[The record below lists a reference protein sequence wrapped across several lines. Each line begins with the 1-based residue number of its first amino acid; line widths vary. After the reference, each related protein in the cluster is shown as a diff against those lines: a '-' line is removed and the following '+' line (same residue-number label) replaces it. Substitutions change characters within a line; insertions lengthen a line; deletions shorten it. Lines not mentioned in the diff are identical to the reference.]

1 MFGFRIIETGDGVQ
15 VIDRSLST
23 PYDALTP
30 AQMVDYVEVDVLLD
44 AMDRM
49 ARKARTETGRKQ
61 KRARGIA
68 YRLACFCGLV

>member
-30 AQMVDYVEVDVLLD
+30 AQMVDYVEVDVQLD
-44 AMDRM
+44 AMDR
-49 ARKARTETGRKQ
+49 KAREGLGRKQ
-61 KRARGIA
+61 KRVRGIA

>member
-30 AQMVDYVEVDVLLD
+30 AQMVDYVEVDVQLD

-49 ARKARTETGRKQ
+49 AREGLGRKQ
-61 KRARGIA
+61 KCARGIA
-68 YRLACFCGLV
+68 YRLSCFCGLV